1 MTEGKEKQAER
12 LVKTIVEKINA
23 NSEKIKDWNQAFRIV
38 FKDINVGYLIK
49 VSMDGKVEKTEKDIE
64 KEDSVATITTETNTL
79 QNILDGVISP
89 ISAIFNGQIQIE
101 GSIDTLFKLGA
112 AFL

>member
-1 MTEGKEKQAER
+1 LPEGKEKQAEE
-12 LVKTIVEKINA
+12 LIKTIVEKINA

-64 KEDSVATITTETNTL
+64 KKDSVVTIATEINTL
-79 QNILDGVISP
+79 QDILGGVISP
-89 ISAIFNGQIQIE
+89 MSAIFNGQLHIE